1 MNLRLA
7 FSLAFAS
14 LWHRRNVLALVTLT
28 LTLSITL
35 LLGIQY
41 LKTEVKQSF
50 TNTISGTDLIVG
62 ARSGQLN
69 LLLYTVFH
77 IGDATNNI
85 RWDTYQDL
93 QDDDRIG
100 WMVPISLGDSYRG
113 HRVVGTTDQ
122 FPVHFRY
129 GQDQAPELASGA
141 WFDDMFDVVLGAEV
155 ARAYHHSV
163 GDEITLSHGGGRTS
177 FSNHKD
183 MPFTVSGV
191 LAPTGTPI
199 DQAVYVSLEGLEA
212 IHIGW
217 ESGVAIP
224 GRTVTPEQARE
235 RDLTPN
241 TITAAMVGI
250 DRQILT
256 FQVQRAINQ
265 YAGEPLSA
273 ILPGVALSEL
283 WRIMGQFE
291 KALLGIT
298 GFVVVTSLIG
308 LAAVLLTLQV
318 QRRQEVAILRAAG
331 ASPLLI
337 ALLHVI
343 ECLVLALIACAL
355 ALGFGAAAIAGLSPW
370 LLETWGVQ
378 ITLRPLNSIE
388 WLVIAAVP
396 VAAMLVSL
404 IPALKAWQGSR
415 KQGLGH
421 ATD

>member
-1 MNLRLA
+1 
-7 FSLAFAS
+7 
-14 LWHRRNVLALVTLT
+14 
-28 LTLSITL
+28 
-35 LLGIQY
+35 
-41 LKTEVKQSF
+41 
-50 TNTISGTDLIVG
+50 
-62 ARSGQLN
+62 
-69 LLLYTVFH
+69 
-77 IGDATNNI
+77 
-85 RWDTYQDL
+85 
-93 QDDDRIG
+93 
-100 WMVPISLGDSYRG
+100 
-113 HRVVGTTDQ
+113 
-122 FPVHFRY
+122 
-129 GQDQAPELASGA
+129 
-141 WFDDMFDVVLGAEV
+141 
-155 ARAYHHSV
+155 
-163 GDEITLSHGGGRTS
+163 
-177 FSNHKD
+177 
-183 MPFTVSGV
+183 
-191 LAPTGTPI
+191 
-199 DQAVYVSLEGLEA
+199 VYVSLEGLEA

-378 ITLRPLNSIE
+378 ITLRSLNSIE

-421 ATD
+421 ATDQA